1 MTIQRQENSAPRE
14 QGDAPA
20 REAREYIAFLWR
32 RRWPIFIAF
41 QIGLI
46 SALALLISRPTE
58 YRSVA
63 TLLRQQRIIETQ
75 GSQFGPRDYNG
86 GSMETELRLVRSE
99 IIAGRVR
106 DKIGAA
112 SVYTNSPEQTDLMR
126 VYARSGDP
134 RRAALV
140 ANTFA
145 KEYIAY
151 RKEQVVAEF
160 TSTIKQLEGQVA
172 KSQAK
177 LAELDSQISILPDG
191 SERKFST
198 TSQRT
203 ATLEDI
209 AKLNEIVSGLRV
221 DSALAT
227 GGVRLV
233 ETAGVPTEPYGQSRL
248 QMAIIAIMAGAF
260 LAAISAALAELFDD
274 RLQTASDVAKR
285 TDVAILGS
293 IPKVPSW
300 RKAEVPQLFVHSDE
314 SLSAGEAYREVRV
327 AVDHLIAQTGANIIQ
342 VTSPTQQ
349 VGKTTTVVNLGMVL
363 GWSGKPVTI
372 VDLDLRTP
380 KVCVALGLAS
390 GLPGFCDVVVGN
402 ELLDDVIFQSSIG
415 SLSVVP
421 SGHLDADPSEILT
434 SLKSRALLQRLST
447 MSSPVLIDGGALK
460 PYSDALS
467 ICGAADLVIL
477 VVRAGRTSARQLET
491 SINAIHSAGGVMGGI
506 VITGATELP
515 RWTRIS
521 RGRRPSPT
529 GRAIPTV
536 QAIPTGRGL
545 PTRKSTDL
553 HASSR

>member
-1 MTIQRQENSAPRE
+1 
-14 QGDAPA
+14 
-20 REAREYIAFLWR
+20 
-32 RRWPIFIAF
+32 
-41 QIGLI
+41 
-46 SALALLISRPTE
+46 
-58 YRSVA
+58 
-63 TLLRQQRIIETQ
+63 
-75 GSQFGPRDYNG
+75 
-86 GSMETELRLVRSE
+86 METELRLVRSE
-99 IIAGRVR
+99 IIASRVR
-106 DKIGAA
+106 EKIGGA
-112 SVYTNSPEQTDLMR
+112 SVFTNSPEGTDLMQ

-151 RKEQVVAEF
+151 RKEQVLSEF
-160 TSTIKQLEGQVA
+160 TTTIKQLEEQVA
-172 KSQAK
+172 KAQTK

-198 TSQRT
+198 TVQRT
-203 ATLEDI
+203 GTLEDI
-209 AKLNEIVSGLRV
+209 AKMNDAISGLRI

-233 ETAGVPTEPYGQSRL
+233 EAAGVPSVPYSQSRL
-248 QMAIIAIMAGAF
+248 QMAIIAIVAGAL
-260 LAAISAALAELFDD
+260 LAAIAAAIAELFDD
-274 RLQTASDVAKR
+274 RLTSAYDVAKR
-285 TDVAILGS
+285 TDVAILGT
-293 IPKVPSW
+293 IPKVPAW
-300 RKAEVPQLFVHSDE
+300 RKAEVPQLFVHGDQ

-342 VTSPTQQ
+342 FTSPTQQ

-380 KVCVALGLAS
+380 KVCVALGLPS
-390 GLPGFCDVVVGN
+390 GLPGFCDVVVGD

-415 SLSVVP
+415 CLSVVP
-421 SGHLDADPSEILT
+421 SGHLDADPSEIVT
-434 SLKSRALLQRLST
+434 SLESRALLQRLST
-447 MSSPVLIDGGALK
+447 ISSPVLVDGGALK

-491 SINAIHSAGGVMGGI
+491 SINSIHSAGGVMGGI
-506 VITGATELP
+506 VLTGATELP

-521 RGRRPSPT
+521 RQRHPSPT
-529 GRAIPTV
+529 GRALPTV
-536 QAIPTGRGL
+536 RAIPTGRGL
-545 PTRKSTDL
+545 PTVQPSDL
-553 HASSR
+553 QATSR